1 MDFFL
6 FYFVTL
12 CILSSA
18 SHNVTE
24 CVKKNCNS
32 ESSFSDFC
40 LISLLL
46 PFFFFPRGS
55 GSLKVK
61 Q

>member
-46 PFFFFPRGS
+46 PFFFFLGDLGP
-55 GSLKVK
+55 
-61 Q
+61 